1 MINQTQLMIIIFNT
15 EVLKSNLCHYY
26 NAYILV
32 RGVITIIGHTAT
44 QVEFKNWVPFYLTY
58 HKN

>member
-15 EVLKSNLCHYY
+15 EVLKPNLCHYY

-32 RGVITIIGHTAT
+32 RSVITIIGHTAT
-44 QVEFKNWVPFYLTY
+44 QVEFENWAPFY
-58 HKN
+58 